1 MNQGIVFASLAYLA
15 WGLFPLYFLQVAEVP
30 ALEVVMHRT
39 VWSMLFMLILLL
51 VLRRWAW
58 LKGLSRQPKILAAFA
73 LSAMLLASNWLV
85 YVWAVQHQHL
95 LDASL
100 GYFINPLVNIALG
113 FFFLHERP
121 RRLQWL
127 AVAIATL
134 GVCWLAWQAG
144 HPPWVAL
151 TLGLTFGFYG
161 LLRKVATLGAM
172 EGLTLETMMLTPF
185 AIGAIAWWTWQGSSA
200 MSQGHTAITL
210 WLLAAGP
217 LTAIPLLLFAAGA
230 RRIPMTTLGL
240 LQYMGPTLQFT
251 LGVYV
256 FHEAFS
262 PSRLIGF
269 VLIWSAL
276 LLYSVDGWQHSR
288 RNQAELRP
296 A

>member
-39 VWSMLFMLILLL
+39 VWSMLFMLVLLL

-58 LKGLSRQPKILAAFA
+58 LRGLSRQPKILAAFA

-134 GVCWLAWQAG
+134 GVGWLAWQTG

-200 MSQGHTAITL
+200 MSQGHTATNL

-240 LQYMGPTLQFT
+240 LQYIGPTLQFT

-276 LLYSVDGWQHSR
+276 LLYSVDGWQNSR
-288 RNQAELRP
+288 RNQAELLP

>member
-39 VWSMLFMLILLL
+39 VWSMLFMLVLLL

-58 LKGLSRQPKILAAFA
+58 LRGLSRQPKILAAFA
-73 LSAMLLASNWLV
+73 LSSRLLASNWLV

-134 GVCWLAWQAG
+134 GVGWLAWQTG

-200 MSQGHTAITL
+200 MSQGHTATNL

-240 LQYMGPTLQFT
+240 LQYIGPTLQFT

-276 LLYSVDGWQHSR
+276 LLYSVDGWQNSR
-288 RNQAELRP
+288 RNQAELLP

>member
-39 VWSMLFMLILLL
+39 VWSMLFMLVLLL

-134 GVCWLAWQAG
+134 GVGWLAWQTG

-200 MSQGHTAITL
+200 MSQGHTATNL

-240 LQYMGPTLQFT
+240 LQYIGPTLQFT

-288 RNQAELRP
+288 RNQAELLP

>member
-39 VWSMLFMLILLL
+39 VWSMLFMLVLLL

-134 GVCWLAWQAG
+134 GVGWLAWQTG

-200 MSQGHTAITL
+200 MSQGHTATNL

-240 LQYMGPTLQFT
+240 LQYIGPTLQFT

-276 LLYSVDGWQHSR
+276 LLYSVDGWQNSR
-288 RNQAELRP
+288 RNQAELLP

>member
-39 VWSMLFMLILLL
+39 VWSMLFMLVLLL

-58 LKGLSRQPKILAAFA
+58 LRGLSRQPKILAAFA

-134 GVCWLAWQAG
+134 GVGWLAWQTG

-200 MSQGHTAITL
+200 MSQGHTATNL

-217 LTAIPLLLFAAGA
+217 LTAIPLLLFASGA

-240 LQYMGPTLQFT
+240 LQYIGPTLQFT

-276 LLYSVDGWQHSR
+276 LLYSVDGWQNSR
-288 RNQAELRP
+288 RNQAELLP

>member
-1 MNQGIVFASLAYLA
+1 
-15 WGLFPLYFLQVAEVP
+15 
-30 ALEVVMHRT
+30 
-39 VWSMLFMLILLL
+39 MLVLLL

-58 LKGLSRQPKILAAFA
+58 LRGLSRQPKILAAFA

-134 GVCWLAWQAG
+134 GVGWLAWQTG

-200 MSQGHTAITL
+200 MSQGHTATNL

-217 LTAIPLLLFAAGA
+217 LTAIPLLLFASGA

-240 LQYMGPTLQFT
+240 LQYIGPTLQFT

-276 LLYSVDGWQHSR
+276 LLYSVDGWQNSR
-288 RNQAELRP
+288 RNQAELLP